1 MKEWI
6 VQFLGSGDAFGCGGR
21 FQTCIYVQ
29 SETARFLIDC
39 GASSLIAM
47 KRFGVDP
54 NLIESILLT
63 HLHGDHFGGIPFLIR
78 ETQILSRRTAPLFI
92 AGPPGLERRIR
103 DTMENL
109 FPGSPGQEQTF
120 PLRFIELSDEGP
132 SQIGPLAV
140 HSHKA
145 IHTPGTHPHSLRVE
159 WDGKVLAYTGDTEWT
174 EDLVRAADGA
184 DLLVCESFTFEKK
197 KNHLDYQN
205 LLARW
210 ADLRCRRLILTHM
223 SDDMLSRLPDIGIE
237 WAEDGKQISLS
248 DPGSRKGG

>member
-1 MKEWI
+1 MDLEARGTWVGSKTPPPESKEAGMREWI

-29 SETARFLIDC
+29 SEGARFLIDC

-78 ETQILSRRTAPLFI
+78 ETQILSRRTTPLVI
-92 AGPPGLERRIR
+92 AGPPGLERRIW

-120 PLRFIELSDEGP
+120 PLRFIELSLEGP

-140 HSHKA
+140 HSYKA
-145 IHTPGTHPHSLRVE
+145 IHTPGAP
-159 WDGKVLAYTGDTEWT
+159 AP
-174 EDLVRAADGA
+174 
-184 DLLVCESFTFEKK
+184 
-197 KNHLDYQN
+197 N
-205 LLARW
+205 
-210 ADLRCRRLILTHM
+210 RCGSNGTAKSWRIPAIRNGRRTWFGRRRGRTSWSANPSPLK
-223 SDDMLSRLPDIGIE
+223 
-237 WAEDGKQISLS
+237 GKQITSIIKPS
-248 DPGSRKGG
+248 WPGGETSTAGASS